1 MKKLLIL
8 LVFAFAIQSTLFSQS
23 FARHSLFGNYIF
35 EIEDDSARILWSID
49 LCKDSCFAMDTLV
62 FVHHNSNNSKDD
74 YMNLEGDY
82 VEISHPDIKGNYEL
96 SHDTLFLIWGKKE
109 ETTITLQVIDSLNV
123 KMLHSDINGPFKN
136 KFGNKLCAYYSH
148 HVCGDYFSYLYSM
161 KWSYGTEDYGS
172 QKRKSFW
179 SYFDSLSET
188 PWLWDYKIPDTNKV
202 SRYLH

>member
-1 MKKLLIL
+1 
-8 LVFAFAIQSTLFSQS
+8 
-23 FARHSLFGNYIF
+23 
-35 EIEDDSARILWSID
+35 
-49 LCKDSCFAMDTLV
+49 
-62 FVHHNSNNSKDD
+62 
-74 YMNLEGDY
+74 
-82 VEISHPDIKGNYEL
+82 VEISHPDIKGNYKL
-96 SHDTLFLIWGKKE
+96 SHDTLFLIWGKKN

-136 KFGNKLCAYYSH
+136 KFGNKVCAYYSH

-161 KWSYGTEDYGS
+161 KWSYGTEGYGA

-188 PWLWDYKIPDTNKV
+188 PWLWDYKVPDTNTV